1 MLLQNTELSPTRIAR
16 SAADIRRWI
25 VEEVARTLKVQP
37 SEVDPA
43 APLDSLG
50 VDSLGAIGMSGGLAA
65 YIGQDVP
72 ATLMWDYP
80 TINAIAAAL
89 ADEVPLAQA
98 IIRPGVINL
107 QTQGDRT
114 PIFFFP
120 GMGGHPLTFANL
132 ANCLGSSQPCYGL
145 TVPGLDGDAPPLE
158 TVEAMAAEMVQTLR
172 SVQPAGP
179 YQLAGYSFG
188 GLLAY
193 EAARQLTAA
202 GQAVALLAIYDTFA
216 PGGKVTRP
224 LWQRLIRH
232 GHLLLTRPG
241 RIAYVRG
248 RFRRL
253 KNTVAHRPENLTPAA
268 AVDRTMEDR
277 VKIIQKL
284 NRRATDRYMPLPY
297 DGSIVLFL
305 ATSRPDHVH
314 FYKIDATAGWG
325 AHCNGQVRIVTLP
338 GSHFTLLNAA
348 NSGHAA
354 AALLPHL
361 VDGQLK
367 NPKE

>member
-1 MLLQNTELSPTRIAR
+1 MAR
-16 SAADIRRWI
+16 SAAEIRRWI
-25 VEEVARTLKVQP
+25 VEEVARTLKVGP
-37 SEVDPA
+37 CEVDPA

-65 YIGQDVP
+65 YIGKDVP

-80 TINAIAAAL
+80 TINAIAVAL
-89 ADEVPLAQA
+89 ADEEPLAQA
-98 IIRPGVINL
+98 LIHPGVINL
-107 QTQGDRT
+107 QTQGSRT

-120 GMGGHPLTFANL
+120 GMGGHPLTFTNL
-132 ANCLGSSQPCYGL
+132 ATRLGSTQPCYGL
-145 TVPGLDGDAPPLE
+145 TVPGLDGDSPPLE
-158 TVEAMAAEMVQTLR
+158 TVEAMAAAMVQTLR
-172 SVQPAGP
+172 RVQPTGP

-202 GQAVALLAIYDTFA
+202 GQSVGLLAIYDTFA

-232 GHLLLTRPG
+232 GYLLLTRTG

-248 RFRRL
+248 RVRRL
-253 KNTVAHRPENLTPAA
+253 RNTITHRPENVTPDAA
-268 AVDRTMEDR
+268 ADGTMEER

-284 NRRATDRYMPLPY
+284 NRRATDRYKPLPY
-297 DGSIVLFL
+297 DGSTVLFL
-305 ATSRPDHVH
+305 AAHRPDYVH
-314 FYKIDATAGWG
+314 FYKIDPTAGWG
-325 AHCNGQVRIVTLP
+325 AHCKGQVQIVTLP

-348 NSGHAA
+348 NAGHAA

-361 VDGQLK
+361 IDAPS
-367 NPKE
+367 NRNER